1 MENKE
6 VFRKSNLERIS
17 SPEKMNDYIKVI
29 NPSVVIMLAAL
40 GLLLLGGLAWGLMG
54 NIPLTENLSGAFYA
68 SEEQGRCDKMAAVVS
83 VETAAELKTGMEVQ
97 VSPSTADRETY
108 GYMKGRIERIGEFP
122 VSEEEVISL
131 VKNKELAGYLMPD
144 SVGILVIISFDADK
158 ATASGIAWSSS
169 KGKDVTV
176 KKGSTGTALAVVKN
190 QKPIELILE

>member
-1 MENKE
+1 MDNKE

-40 GLLLLGGLAWGLMG
+40 GLLLLGGLAWGLLG

-68 SEEQGRCDKMAAVVS
+68 SEEQERCDKMAAVVS

-97 VSPSTADRETY
+97 VSPNTADRETY
-108 GYMKGRIERIGEFP
+108 GYMKGRIESIGEFP
-122 VSEEEVISL
+122 ASEEEIVSL

-158 ATASGIAWSSS
+158 ETASGIAWSSS
-169 KGKDVTV
+169 KGKDITV
-176 KKGSTGTALAVVKN
+176 KKGSTGTALAVVEN